1 VSPPTDRA
9 ALLADVQQ
17 FLFLEARLQDD
28 HEYAAWETLWT
39 DDGVY
44 WIPANTA
51 DGTEVD
57 PEREMSILYD
67 NRSRIRLR
75 IKQLL
80 TGRRH
85 TQEPKSQLRRIIG
98 NIELL
103 SVDAKEIRVG
113 ANSMIFESSIR
124 DDTIWSSR
132 NEYVLRYESEG
143 LKMAFKKV
151 TLANNNRAIFTL
163 SFLV

>member
-1 VSPPTDRA
+1 MSMPADRMV
-9 ALLADVQQ
+9 LISDVQQ
-17 FLFLEARLQDD
+17 FIYREARLQDD
-28 HEYAAWETLWT
+28 HHYAEWEDLWT

-51 DGTEVD
+51 DGTPND
-57 PEREMSILYD
+57 PEKQMSILYD

-75 IKQLL
+75 VKQLL

-85 TQEPKSQLRRIIG
+85 TQEPKSQLRRIIS

-103 SVDAKEIRVG
+103 SVDGNEVRVG
-113 ANSMIFESSIR
+113 ANSMIFELSLR
-124 DDTIWSSR
+124 DDTIWAAR
-132 NEYVLRYESEG
+132 YEYVLRFLDDG
-143 LKMAFKKV
+143 IRMAFKKV
-151 TLANNNRAIFTL
+151 TLVNDNRAIYTL

>member
-1 VSPPTDRA
+1 MNLAAADI
-9 ALLADVQQ
+9 ALLLEVQQ
-17 FLFLEARLQDD
+17 FVFREARLQDD
-28 HEYAAWETLWT
+28 HEYAAWEALWT

-75 IKQLL
+75 VKQLL

-98 NIELL
+98 NVELL
-103 SVDAKEIRVG
+103 GVEGADIRVG
-113 ANSMIFESSIR
+113 ANSIIFESSVR
-124 DDTIWSSR
+124 DDTVWASR
-132 NEYVLRYESEG
+132 NEYVLRRGDDG
-143 LKMAFKKV
+143 LRMARKKV